1 MANKV
6 GRPVTVTTKPIS
18 RFDRMS
24 VKRKTENPNAWVAY
38 STNSNDPIYIF
49 SETDSFNDVRS
60 SYRRAAGGVNPSE
73 VRACRMKNFI
83 DIEQ

>member
-1 MANKV
+1 MTKQ
-6 GRPVTVTTKPIS
+6 GRPVTVNTKPVA

-24 VKRKTENPNAWVAY
+24 VKRKTENPELWVAY

-49 SETDSFNDVRS
+49 DSNESRDNVRS
-60 SYRRAAGGVNPSE
+60 SYRRKVGSE
-73 VRACRMKNFI
+73 TITTVRACRMRNFI